1 MNEWSLDILYKGF
14 DDENFIN
21 DFHALDSEIEK
32 CIKLTDALSHED
44 EATTL
49 KNVLT
54 ALEKYTVLKEKI
66 GSFISLNQSTDTS
79 NSKAAS
85 LYNQL
90 SQKCSASSKVFSK
103 FQRYISEIKDL
114 KSCIAQDPLLEEY
127 SFLLTSIKDDSKYLL
142 SDDVEE
148 VLAKMNITGGS
159 AWENLQS
166 YLTSTV
172 EVEYKGDKTTLSQ
185 IRNLAYD
192 SDCTVRKAA
201 YDAELDSYKKIRD
214 SIAFSLNSIKAQVL
228 TECELRGFDSPLTMT
243 LHQAHMKQETLD
255 ALMSALKS
263 YLPKF
268 HSYLRRKAELLGH
281 KDGLPWY
288 DLFAPIHTEAK
299 SYSVKEAKE
308 YLLNHF
314 RPFADDMAD
323 MMERAFDENWIDFF
337 PRKGKVG
344 GAFCANLPYVKQ
356 SRVLTNFDGSLGDI
370 VTLAHEL
377 GHAYHGMMIE
387 NHRPLNTGY
396 SMPVA
401 ETASTFNEN
410 IIMDA
415 AIKEAKGN
423 EKIALIENQL
433 QDLTQTMCDI
443 YSRFLFEKTVFE
455 KCKDTFLFPDELE
468 NIMLEAQ
475 KEAYGDGLDTNYLH
489 PYMWICK
496 SHYYS
501 SGLSFYNFPYA
512 FGSLFAKGLVLKYHE
527 NKEKFV
533 PKYRELLKATTV
545 QNVEDVAKMVDIDL
559 CDENFW
565 LHCLDACGKRIDEF
579 LELTENGQ

>member
-1 MNEWSLDILYKGF
+1 MNEWSLDILYKSF
-14 DDENFIN
+14 DDEAFIN
-21 DFHALDSEIEK
+21 DFNSLDKEIEN
-32 CIKLTDALSHED
+32 CIKITDALSHED
-44 EATTL
+44 EVTTL
-49 KNVLT
+49 KNVLS
-54 ALEKYTVLKEKI
+54 ALETYSTLKEKI
-66 GSFISLNQSTDTS
+66 RSFISLKQSTNTADP
-79 NSKAAS
+79 KAAS

-103 FQRYISEIKDL
+103 FQRYISEIEDL
-114 KSCIAQDPLLEEY
+114 ESCIAQDDVLKEY
-127 SFLLTSIKDDSKYLL
+127 KFLLTSIKEDSKYLL

-148 VLAKMNITGGS
+148 VLTKMDITGGS

-172 EVEYKGDKTTLSQ
+172 EVDYNGDKTTLSQ

-192 SDCTVRKAA
+192 SDSKVRKAA
-201 YDAELDSYKKIRD
+201 YEAELASYEKIRD
-214 SIAFSLNSIKAQVL
+214 SIAFSLNSIKSQVL
-228 TECELRGFDSPLTMT
+228 TECELRGFDSPLAMT

-268 HSYLRRKAELLGH
+268 HAYLRRKAELLGH
-281 KDGLPWY
+281 ENGLPWY
-288 DLFAPIHTEAK
+288 DLFAPMHTESK
-299 SYSVKEAKE
+299 TYTVEEAKQ
-308 YLLNHF
+308 YLLDHF

-356 SRVLTNFDGSLGDI
+356 SRVLTNFDGALGDI

-387 NHRPLNTGY
+387 DHRPLNTDY

-415 AIKEAKGN
+415 AIEDATGD

-468 NIMLEAQ
+468 NIMLNAQ
-475 KEAYGDGLDTNYLH
+475 KEAYGDGLDSNYLH

-501 SGLSFYNFPYA
+501 SGVSFYNFPYA

-527 NKEKFV
+527 DKENFV
-533 PKYRELLKATTV
+533 PKYRELLKATTISS
-545 QNVEDVAKMVDIDL
+545 VEDVAKMVDIDL

-565 LHCLDACGKRIDEF
+565 IHCLEACGKRIDEF
-579 LELTENGQ
+579 LTLTEK

>member
-1 MNEWSLDILYKGF
+1 MNEWSLDILYKSF
-14 DDENFIN
+14 DDEAFIN
-21 DFHALDSEIEK
+21 DFNSLDKEIEN
-32 CIKLTDALSHED
+32 CIKITDALSHED
-44 EATTL
+44 EVTTL
-49 KNVLT
+49 KNVLS
-54 ALEKYTVLKEKI
+54 ALETYSTLKEKI
-66 GSFISLNQSTDTS
+66 RSFISLKQSTNTADP
-79 NSKAAS
+79 KAAS

-103 FQRYISEIKDL
+103 FQRYISEIEDL
-114 KSCIAQDPLLEEY
+114 ESCIAQDDVLKEY
-127 SFLLTSIKDDSKYLL
+127 KFLLTSIKEDSKYLL

-148 VLAKMNITGGS
+148 VLTKMDITGGS

-172 EVEYKGDKTTLSQ
+172 EVDYNGDKTTLSQ

-192 SDCTVRKAA
+192 SDSKVRKAA
-201 YDAELDSYKKIRD
+201 YETELASYEKIRD
-214 SIAFSLNSIKAQVL
+214 SIAFSLNSIKSQVL
-228 TECELRGFDSPLTMT
+228 TECELRGFDSPLAMT

-268 HSYLRRKAELLGH
+268 HAYLRRKAELLGH
-281 KDGLPWY
+281 ENGLPWY
-288 DLFAPIHTEAK
+288 DLFAPMHTESK
-299 SYSVKEAKE
+299 TYTVEEAKQ
-308 YLLNHF
+308 YLLDHF

-356 SRVLTNFDGSLGDI
+356 SRVLTNFDGALGDI

-387 NHRPLNTGY
+387 DHRPLNTDY

-415 AIKEAKGN
+415 AIEDATGD

-468 NIMLEAQ
+468 NIMLNAQ
-475 KEAYGDGLDTNYLH
+475 KEAYGDGLDSNYLH

-527 NKEKFV
+527 DKENFV
-533 PKYRELLKATTV
+533 PKYRELLKATTISS
-545 QNVEDVAKMVDIDL
+545 VEDVAKMVDIDL

-565 LHCLDACGKRIDEF
+565 IHCLEACGKRIDEF
-579 LELTENGQ
+579 LTLTEK